1 MSRVGR
7 KPIKLPAGIHL
18 VPGDGK
24 VVVEGPLGRIEGI
37 MPAGVSLKVEGDVA
51 HVIAPPSTR
60 INRGYQGLMRALL
73 ANMVHGVLK
82 GYSRSLEIQGVGY
95 RAELQGKVLKVA
107 AGHSHTDYVN
117 IPEGLKVEIDKSQ
130 TKLAIKGNDKQ
141 AVGQLAAE
149 IRSIKPPEPYKG
161 KGIKYADEVP
171 RRKAGKAG
179 SK

>member
-7 KPIKLPAGIHL
+7 KPIKLPAGIRL
-18 VPGDGK
+18 IPGVGK

-37 MPAGVSLKVEGDVA
+37 MPAGISLKLVDDMA
-51 HVIAPPSTR
+51 HVVAPPSSR

-161 KGIKYADEVP
+161 KGIKYAGEVI
-171 RRKAGKAG
+171 RVKAGKAG

>member
-7 KPIKLPAGIHL
+7 KPVRLPAGIKLHIEGGR
-18 VPGDGK
+18 VA
-24 VVVEGPLGRIEGI
+24 VEGPRGRVAGI
-37 MPAGVSLKVEGDVA
+37 LPAGVGLRVEADIV
-51 HVIAPPSTR
+51 HVVAPPSSR
-60 INRGYQGLMRALL
+60 INRGYQGLVRALL

-95 RAELQGKVLKVA
+95 RAELQGKMLKVA
-107 AGHSHTDYVN
+107 AGHSHTDFVN

-130 TKLAIKGNDKQ
+130 TKLDVRGNDKQ

-161 KGIKYADEVP
+161 KGIKYADEII